1 MSHPIP
7 EDVQRL
13 ADRLR
18 MAADEILSAAR
29 YGVPIPYMV
38 SASGH
43 RFGGVS
49 FAATEAEFTAWAEYT
64 EAEVEDYV
72 GPDGAR
78 WSRATVDVNGLPLSF
93 AVRHEAAA
101 VSA

>member
-7 EDVQRL
+7 PDAQRL

-18 MAADEILSAAR
+18 MLADEIESAAR

-43 RFGGVS
+43 PFGS
-49 FAATEAEFTAWAEYT
+49 ADFNATPEEFDAWAEYT
-64 EAEVEDYV
+64 EAVAEDYEH
-72 GPDGAR
+72 DGSY
-78 WSRATVDVNGLPLSF
+78 WSSATADVNGLPLSF
-93 AVRHEAAA
+93 ATKRGA
-101 VSA
+101 VAVAS

>member
-7 EDVQRL
+7 PDAQRL

-18 MAADEILSAAR
+18 ILADEIESAAR
-29 YGVPIPYMV
+29 YGVPIPYMF

-43 RFGGVS
+43 LFGEAS
-49 FAATEAEFTAWAEYT
+49 FAATPEEFDAWSEYAEAVVVEYT
-64 EAEVEDYV
+64 RD
-72 GPDGAR
+72 DDSR
-78 WSRATVDVNGLPLSF
+78 WSRATADVNGLPLAFSTKR
-93 AVRHEAAA
+93 VE